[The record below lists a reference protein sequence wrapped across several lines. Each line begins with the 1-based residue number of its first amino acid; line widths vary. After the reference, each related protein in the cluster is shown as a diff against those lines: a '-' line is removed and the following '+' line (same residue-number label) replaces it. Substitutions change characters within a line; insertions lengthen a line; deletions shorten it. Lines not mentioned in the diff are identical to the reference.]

1 MSPNRLASVSS
12 DDLATC
18 VGCGLCLPHC
28 PTFRVSGEEG
38 LSPRGRIATMK
49 GLSTGEIDFD
59 ATAVRVLD
67 TCVQCRACEPACPSG
82 VPYGR
87 MIEAATTE
95 MADSKLVTPWWL
107 RLGLRGLRHHRLLL
121 MTRPVLVLA
130 QRLRLAPRR
139 IGPGRLSWRNGPPV
153 TSTASSPDIWVFTGC
168 VMDVWQRH
176 THRAVADLAKLLGL
190 TVATPAASGSC
201 CGALHTHAGMHEQSL
216 ELARRT
222 MKSTP
227 GDAPIVV
234 DSAGCGAALK
244 AYGEPFG
251 HRVIDAVEWFA
262 EHMDHPAV
270 VARVEQAARNSSR
283 PTVVIQDPC
292 HHRHVQKVHGSTRRV
307 LEPFVDIIELSDDGL
322 CCGAGGA
329 YSLMHPDL
337 AEEIRD
343 RKVRH
348 IQSRVDDSLTV
359 IVASANPGCS
369 MFLAQAGLNVRH
381 PIDIVADIIVR
392 EGENQ
397 RE

>member
-95 MADSKLVTPWWL
+95 MADSKMVTPWWL
-107 RLGLRGLRHHRLLL
+107 RLGLRGLRHHRILL

-222 MKSTP
+222 MKSMP
-227 GDAPIVV
+227 GDAP
-234 DSAGCGAALK
+234 
-244 AYGEPFG
+244 
-251 HRVIDAVEWFA
+251 
-262 EHMDHPAV
+262 
-270 VARVEQAARNSSR
+270 
-283 PTVVIQDPC
+283 
-292 HHRHVQKVHGSTRRV
+292 
-307 LEPFVDIIELSDDGL
+307 
-322 CCGAGGA
+322 
-329 YSLMHPDL
+329 
-337 AEEIRD
+337 
-343 RKVRH
+343 
-348 IQSRVDDSLTV
+348 
-359 IVASANPGCS
+359 
-369 MFLAQAGLNVRH
+369 
-381 PIDIVADIIVR
+381 
-392 EGENQ
+392 
-397 RE
+397 